1 MGGLFMTI
9 AAIGGFIS
17 VSAFYIIP
25 GVLLLIPG
33 IMGLKKP
40 IQQHKNFKWKM
51 WVPVSIFIAALIFV
65 TSMTSGESSAET
77 ASNENAEAE
86 TFQMGEE
93 IDVEKL
99 GYNVISVF
107 STDTVNNSFMSEN
120 ATGTFLVFEV
130 EVMNKD
136 KEARTIDSS
145 LFKLLL
151 EDGTEFDPS
160 SSATMTANEN
170 NEFFLT
176 KVNPQLSARGY
187 VVFDVPEIK
196 EGYFLQLSG
205 GMLSTTSKLVEV
217 DKSLINNVAADN
229 PVEAVEGE
237 EPETEA
243 PVEQESSDEGTQK
256 EQQVVETETVQ
267 SIEENKAETAKDA
280 ILLVESLSPGDYTA
294 FSDPSLDTVMVD
306 GSYYFYI
313 GYTSAS
319 GTGGDVFVEEEL
331 ETCLLLHT
339 VQKQIQMRLCLI
351 SLFH

>member
-1 MGGLFMTI
+1 
-9 AAIGGFIS
+9 
-17 VSAFYIIP
+17 
-25 GVLLLIPG
+25 
-33 IMGLKKP
+33 
-40 IQQHKNFKWKM
+40 M
-51 WVPVSIFIAALIFV
+51 WVPVSIVVAALIFV

-176 KVNPQLSARGY
+176 KVNPRNA
-187 VVFDVPEIK
+187 
-196 EGYFLQLSG
+196 
-205 GMLSTTSKLVEV
+205 
-217 DKSLINNVAADN
+217 
-229 PVEAVEGE
+229 
-237 EPETEA
+237 
-243 PVEQESSDEGTQK
+243 GT
-256 EQQVVETETVQ
+256 V
-267 SIEENKAETAKDA
+267 
-280 ILLVESLSPGDYTA
+280 LM
-294 FSDPSLDTVMVD
+294 FS
-306 GSYYFYI
+306 
-313 GYTSAS
+313 
-319 GTGGDVFVEEEL
+319 
-331 ETCLLLHT
+331 
-339 VQKQIQMRLCLI
+339 
-351 SLFH
+351 